1 MMVWDFLGLRSPDGT
16 TIRRLWVADHKG
28 PDGEEFFGLF
38 DDGTLVAHYVHL
50 VDAVYGLYVHADELT
65 AEGWMVE

>member
-1 MMVWDFLGLRSPDGT
+1 MVYEFIKLHHWHEEAEK
-16 TIRRLWVADHKG
+16 RLWVQDHKG
-28 PDGEEFFGLF
+28 PDGEEFFGLY
-38 DDGTLVAHYVHL
+38 DDAKLVAHYVHL